1 MTCYPHR
8 FSFTSTKDTFTIIGR
23 NFSSGESDEFSV
35 WWRKFRPTKF
45 RPIRYVLLLYHCC
58 LWISIINSIKT
69 WLTFGTAVHIL
80 AARILPS
87 HMATI
92 SVLPGISVRTES
104 SSSFLW
110 LTKAF
115 FAAASS
121 LSTKMITVSFL
132 VSTFVPTVFAQIFCL
147 DNYFKEGDTR
157 F

>member
-1 MTCYPHR
+1 MTCFPRR
-8 FSFTSTKDTFTIIGR
+8 FTCTSCKDTFIFIWR
-23 NFSSGESDEFSV
+23 NFSSSESDEFFV
-35 WWRKFRPTKF
+35 WWRKFRPAKF
-45 RPIRYVLLLYHCC
+45 CPIRYILLLYHCC
-58 LWISIINSIKT
+58 LWIWIINSIKT

-80 AARILPS
+80 AARILSS

-92 SVLPGISVRTES
+92 FVLPGISVRTES

-132 VSTFVPTVFAQIFCL
+132 VSAFVPTVFAQIFCL